1 MKVIKEFLKPNW
13 WKIALF
19 LFWGSPV
26 FWAVVLIIDS
36 PSETL
41 QIFTKEFGIQ
51 TSGFGIKH
59 LFFSLIFGL
68 FGLYLFIC
76 LIYFIA
82 AKIKHSIAKPK

>member
-1 MKVIKEFLKPNW
+1 MKNIIEFLKPNW

-41 QIFTKEFGIQ
+41 QIFAKELGIQ

-59 LFFSLIFGL
+59 LLFALACGL
-68 FGLYLFIC
+68 FGLYLFAC
-76 LIYFIA
+76 LAYFIIT
-82 AKIKHSIAKPK
+82 KIKHLITK

>member
-1 MKVIKEFLKPNW
+1 MKAIKEFLKPNW
-13 WKIALF
+13 WKVGLL

-41 QIFTKEFGIQ
+41 QIFTKELGIQ

-59 LFFSLIFGL
+59 LLFALFCGL
-68 FGLYLFIC
+68 LGLYLFNC
-76 LIYFIA
+76 LIYFIIT
-82 AKIKHSIAKPK
+82 KIKRLIAKPK